1 MIIASTG
8 STSINYES
16 SLRIGY
22 RAAFSSSAFT
32 YVTHYPTYNEL
43 PYQFTLPS
51 SGQWEIEYTELCP
64 SCSGSS
70 YSEPITTL
78 ITIP

>member
-8 STSINYES
+8 STTINYGS

-32 YVTHYPTYNEL
+32 YITHYPTYNEL